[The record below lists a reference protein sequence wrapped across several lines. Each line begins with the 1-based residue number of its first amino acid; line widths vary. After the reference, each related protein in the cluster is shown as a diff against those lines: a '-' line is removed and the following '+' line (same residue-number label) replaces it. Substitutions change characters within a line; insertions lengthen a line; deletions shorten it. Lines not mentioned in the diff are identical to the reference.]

1 MFYGEYRHTIDD
13 KGRLFIPSKFRVTLK
28 EKFIEKFFVTRGLDK
43 CLFVFTEN
51 EWNILT
57 QKFKDHPITQ
67 KNLRSF
73 ARLFFSGAYEAACDK
88 QGRIILP
95 TTLTDYAQIEK
106 DVTVIGV
113 SNRFEIWD
121 EKTWSIFSKESLQS
135 YEKIAEELVNL
146 GI

>member
-1 MFYGEYRHTIDD
+1 MFYGEYRHTIDE
-13 KGRLFIPSKFRVTLK
+13 KSRLFIPSKFRITLK
-28 EKFIEKFFVTRGLDK
+28 EKFIEKFYVTRGLDK

-51 EWNILT
+51 EWNVLT
-57 QKFKDHPITQ
+57 QKFKELPITQ

-73 ARLFFSGAYEAACDK
+73 ARLFFSGAYEATCDK
-88 QGRIILP
+88 QGRIIVP
-95 TTLTDYAQIEK
+95 ANLTEYAGIQK
-106 DVTVIGV
+106 DVLVIGV

-121 EKTWSIFSKESLQS
+121 QKTWESFSKDSLDS

>member
-1 MFYGEYRHTIDD
+1 MFYGEYRHTIDE
-13 KGRLFIPSKFRVTLK
+13 KGRLFIPSKFRTTLK
-28 EKFIEKFFVTRGLDK
+28 EKFIDRFFVTRGLDR

-51 EWNILT
+51 EWNVLT
-57 QKFKDHPITQ
+57 QKFKELPITQ

-73 ARLFFSGAYEAACDK
+73 ARLFFSGAFEAACDK

-95 TTLTDYAQIEK
+95 GNLMQYASIQK

-121 EKTWSIFSKESLQS
+121 EKIWGGFSKDSLHS

>member
-1 MFYGEYRHTIDD
+1 MFYGEYRHTIDE

-28 EKFIEKFFVTRGLDK
+28 EKFIEKFFVRRGLDQ

-51 EWNILT
+51 EWNALT
-57 QKFKDHPITQ
+57 QKFKELPITQ

-73 ARLFFSGAYEAACDK
+73 ARLFFSGAFEATCDK
-88 QGRIILP
+88 QGRIIVPGNLIE
-95 TTLTDYAQIEK
+95 YAQIRK
-106 DVTVIGV
+106 DVIVIGV

-121 EKTWSIFSKESLQS
+121 EKAWAGFSKDSLHS